1 MSDDERPKTS
11 EEEKMV
17 RQIPYVSKMGSL
29 IYDMLCTRPSI
40 CYSVGMGNRYQSNP
54 RPKHWEPVKYIL
66 KYLRR
71 TKDYMLAYHCEDLIS
86 IGYTDSNFQSNFDF
100 KKVHFRLCVH
110 LRR

>member
-1 MSDDERPKTS
+1 MSDDKRPKTS

-29 IYDMLCTRPSI
+29 IYDMLCTRPGI
-40 CYSVGMGNRYQSNP
+40 CYSVGMVNRYQSNP
-54 RPKHWEPVKYIL
+54 RPKHWEVVKHIL